1 MAARVELPPSEQ
13 NLLQDACAAFQQ
25 ASGRFKATP
34 VAMEVRRERVGAMAM
49 TDGSMRFDLNGRLF
63 DMPFSVKERIGDP
76 ADIAKRRKRIANGA
90 DRPLLRITRFVPPEQ
105 AIALIERGIPFLDT
119 AGNVYLDE
127 PEGMVMITGRP
138 RPARIVQPGSARSTT
153 PKGMQV
159 MYAIATTPGLVAM
172 PYRTISEKAG
182 VALNTVNKAIDD
194 LIARGLVAQKKSG
207 ARIVPDWK
215 RFVSEWVNLYPSQLR
230 QRLGSRRFSSTSADW
245 WSRFDFAPFAEKL
258 DLRIGGEAA
267 AEVMTHLL
275 KASRTTI
282 YTRSPVSSQFMVAAR
297 LRPDDTG
304 DVEILD
310 TFWPRAT
317 DAAATSPAGP
327 PLVNPLLIYADLVA
341 TGDSRNLSIA
351 EQIYDEHL
359 LPLQS

>member
-1 MAARVELPPSEQ
+1 MS
-13 NLLQDACAAFQQ
+13 
-25 ASGRFKATP
+25 
-34 VAMEVRRERVGAMAM
+34 
-49 TDGSMRFDLNGRLF
+49 
-63 DMPFSVKERIGDP
+63 
-76 ADIAKRRKRIANGA
+76 
-90 DRPLLRITRFVPPEQ
+90 
-105 AIALIERGIPFLDT
+105 
-119 AGNVYLDE
+119 
-127 PEGMVMITGRP
+127 TGRP

-245 WSRFDFAPFAEKL
+245 WSSFDFAPFAEKL